1 MLPTITTWP
10 TNLKLPVPRIFMS
23 ILYPVATDYS
33 TIESN
38 ILNVSGIKIMS
49 QIVFHLFTEYS
60 GTLLLHRRSF
70 DTFYS
75 NRYAFYTH
83 ILYHLQQQQ

>member
-1 MLPTITTWP
+1 MLPTT

-49 QIVFHLFTEYS
+49 QIVFHFFT
-60 GTLLLHRRSF
+60 
-70 DTFYS
+70 
-75 NRYAFYTH
+75 
-83 ILYHLQQQQ
+83 